1 MPTMNRVY
9 LMGNLTRD
17 PEMRYLPSGTAVADM
32 RMAINRQFRTAD
44 GKAQKE
50 TCYVSVAVWGRQ
62 AELCREYLSKG
73 SGLMVEGR
81 LKYDEWVKDGRQNS
95 TLRVVADR
103 VQFVGRPRRAE
114 AGPAPEAEERP
125 AAEADERPAAE
136 AAAASGDEA
145 GAARPAAGDAD
156 DLPF

>member
-1 MPTMNRVY
+1 
-9 LMGNLTRD
+9 
-17 PEMRYLPSGTAVADM
+17 
-32 RMAINRQFRTAD
+32 
-44 GKAQKE
+44 
-50 TCYVSVAVWGRQ
+50 
-62 AELCREYLSKG
+62 
-73 SGLMVEGR
+73 MVEGR